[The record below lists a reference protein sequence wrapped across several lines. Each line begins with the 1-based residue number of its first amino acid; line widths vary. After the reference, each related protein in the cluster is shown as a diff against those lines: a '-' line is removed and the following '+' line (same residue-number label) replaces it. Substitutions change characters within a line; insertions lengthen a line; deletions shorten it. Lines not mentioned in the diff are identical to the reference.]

1 MPTTS
6 LIDFADP
13 RDAAAPRLRHA
24 FALPRQVLVAA
35 RLQEVTGVLHA
46 VEAAARAG
54 RWCVGWVRYEA
65 APAFDPALA
74 VHAEAQ
80 GEGAPALAWF
90 AVYDAPAPW
99 PAHE

>member
-24 FALPRQVLVAA
+24 FASPRQVLVAA

-54 RWCVGWVRYEA
+54 HPTPV
-65 APAFDPALA
+65 AF
-74 VHAEAQ
+74 VAEP
-80 GEGAPALAWF
+80 GDGARRLR
-90 AVYDAPAPW
+90 
-99 PAHE
+99 